1 MDMIMLR
8 INIINIM
15 QELDEWIYLGM
26 QLDKNLDI

>member
-26 QLDKNLDI
+26 QLDKNFDV

>member
-1 MDMIMLR
+1 MLR
-8 INIINIM
+8 INIFNIM

>member
-1 MDMIMLR
+1 MLR